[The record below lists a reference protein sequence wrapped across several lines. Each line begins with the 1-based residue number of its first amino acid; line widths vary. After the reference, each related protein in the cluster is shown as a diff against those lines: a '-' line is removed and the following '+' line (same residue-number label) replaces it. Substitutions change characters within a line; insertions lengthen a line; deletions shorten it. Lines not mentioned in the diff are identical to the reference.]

1 MSTKYKRIRAR
12 IERDKIR
19 RKDTKRNIIGEYDN
33 FDNVITF
40 QNYVDALCKC
50 NKGVGY
56 KYSTQ
61 EFNMTAIEQIHKII
75 QTIESGTVPSPNRLV
90 KVVIN
95 ERGKERIITPIIY
108 YDRIT
113 QRVLCDNALV
123 PCIGHSLIYDNG
135 ASTKGKGVDFA
146 RKRILHHLRKAVNQ
160 YGNDFYVLVFDF
172 KSFFDSIEHSA
183 CYDVLNITFEDDRI
197 VSATMDIIKSYP
209 ITEIKQE
216 MPDCPE
222 RIEYI
227 NMIQENKGVGIC
239 LGSQISQVMAL
250 SVPNK
255 VDHLVKD
262 KWSVSGYERY
272 MDDGVLIH
280 KSKEFLQEVL
290 ADIIEM
296 AKSLGLKLNLK
307 KTRIVKAAKGF
318 TFLKVKYFVSNSGKI
333 IRKLVRTGIVRMRRK
348 LKKFKGL
355 VDAGKMSLEDVY
367 ASMQSWL
374 EHARIA
380 KSYQTRKRMLKLYDK
395 LFGGYKITRKYRHRQ
410 MQLCTAA

>member
-19 RKDTKRNIIGEYDN
+19 RKDTKRNAIGEYDN

-40 QNYVDALCKC
+40 QNYVDALRKC

-146 RKRILHHLRKAVNQ
+146 RKRILHHLRKAVKH

-280 KSKEFLQEVL
+280 KSKKFLQEVL

-380 KSYQTRKRMLKLYDK
+380 KSYQTRKRMLKLYDE

>member
-1 MSTKYKRIRAR
+1 MKNIYK
-12 IERDKIR
+12 
-19 RKDTKRNIIGEYDN
+19 
-33 FDNVITF
+33 F
-40 QNYVDALCKC
+40 
-50 NKGVGY
+50 
-56 KYSTQ
+56 
-61 EFNMTAIEQIHKII
+61 
-75 QTIESGTVPSPNRLV
+75 NRLV

-146 RKRILHHLRKAVNQ
+146 RKRILHHLRKAVKQ

-222 RIEYI
+222 RIKYI

-262 KWSVSGYERY
+262 KWSVNGYERY

-280 KSKEFLQEVL
+280 KSKKFLQEVL
-290 ADIIEM
+290 TDIIEM

-355 VDAGKMSLEDVY
+355 VDVGKMSLEDVY

-380 KSYQTRKRMLKLYDK
+380 KSYQTRKRMLKLYDE
-395 LFGGYKITRKYRHRQ
+395 LFGGYKLTRKYRHRQ

>member
-19 RKDTKRNIIGEYDN
+19 RKDTNRNIIGEYDN

-40 QNYVDALCKC
+40 QNYVDALRKC

-146 RKRILHHLRKAVNQ
+146 RKRILHHLRKAVKQ

-183 CYDVLNITFEDDRI
+183 CYDVLNITFEDERI

-280 KSKEFLQEVL
+280 KSKKFLQEVL
-290 ADIIEM
+290 TDIIEM
-296 AKSLGLKLNLK
+296 ARSLGLKLNLK

-355 VDAGKMSLEDVY
+355 VDAEKMSLEDVY

-380 KSYQTRKRMLKLYDK
+380 KSYQTKKRMLKLYDE
-395 LFGGYKITRKYRHRQ
+395 LFGGYKITRKYRRRQ

>member
-40 QNYVDALCKC
+40 QNYVDALRKC

-61 EFNMTAIEQIHKII
+61 EFNMTATEQIHKII

-146 RKRILHHLRKAVNQ
+146 RKRILHHLRKAVKQ

-355 VDAGKMSLEDVY
+355 VDTGKMSLEDVY

>member
-19 RKDTKRNIIGEYDN
+19 RKDTKRNAIGEYDN

-40 QNYVDALCKC
+40 QNYVDALRKC

-61 EFNMTAIEQIHKII
+61 EFNMTAIEQIHNII

-146 RKRILHHLRKAVNQ
+146 RKRILYHLRNAVKQ

-183 CYDVLNITFEDDRI
+183 CYDVLNITFEDERI

-380 KSYQTRKRMLKLYDK
+380 KSYQTRKRMLKLYDE